1 MHEID
6 MALELI
12 KAVDE
17 ATKQC
22 PGQRVSSVRV
32 KLGQARGVN
41 PLSLKAA
48 FDWIK
53 PDTVAR
59 ETQLQVEVIPISVH
73 CGLCD
78 WTFGSDEMMPTC
90 PRCGAMGGEILTG
103 NEFVV
108 VGVKLD
114 AASQGA
120 PSW

>member
-1 MHEID
+1 MHEIE

-17 ATKQC
+17 AARQC
-22 PGQRVSSVRV
+22 QGQKISALRV
-32 KLGQARGVN
+32 KLGKARGVN

-59 ETQLQVEVIPISVH
+59 QTELQIEEVPISAH
-73 CGLCD
+73 CNLCD
-78 WTFGSDEMMPTC
+78 STFPSDEMMPTC
-90 PRCGAMGGEILTG
+90 PQCHALGGQILTG

-108 VGVKLD
+108 MSLEVGSKSD
-114 AASQGA
+114 ARATL
-120 PSW
+120 